1 VERSNRPHRL
11 AGVILSAG
19 LWATL
24 SMATTEPHTL
34 GPDQLRQYYVDLDRD
49 GVVDILDE
57 CPNTPPGRKV
67 DLIGCE
73 VDSDRDGVPDSED
86 MCPDSPK
93 STHINFL
100 GCIPD
105 TDRDGVPDHMDRCPD
120 TPLGTHVNRFGC
132 TPQEKVILHLTYGTG
147 KYGLRP
153 EHRRKIDAAF
163 AHLKELAE
171 DSVILI
177 EGFTDAI
184 GCQDDNLKLSWNR
197 AETVRAYLV
206 GKQLVPAERVFIIGR
221 GEAMPIADNLTAAG
235 RAKNRRIELT
245 VLPKDRLPK
254 EARPVIAEEMRGY
267 VRRPGRCPLP
277 DER

>member
-1 VERSNRPHRL
+1 MSRARTALVLALGWALASTGWAAPANTPHMD
-11 AGVILSAG
+11 AGKLRNYYI
-19 LWATL
+19 
-24 SMATTEPHTL
+24 
-34 GPDQLRQYYVDLDRD
+34 DQDRD

-73 VDSDRDGVPDSED
+73 LDSDRDGVPDSED

-93 STHINFL
+93 SEHINFL
-100 GCIPD
+100 GCVPD
-105 TDRDGVPDHMDRCPD
+105 TDRDGVPDHIDRCPE
-120 TPLGTHVNRFGC
+120 TPLGTEVNAYGC
-132 TPQEKVILHLTYGTG
+132 TPQEKVILHLTFATG
-147 KYGLRP
+147 EYRLLP
-153 EHRRKIDAAF
+153 DHRRQIEAAF
-163 AHLKELAE
+163 AHLKNLDP
-171 DSVILI
+171 DSVILV

-197 AETVRAYLV
+197 AEAVRTYLV
-206 GKQLVPAERVFIIGR
+206 SNKLVPAARVFVLGR
-221 GEAMPIADNLTAAG
+221 GEAMPIDDNLTAAG

-245 VLPKDRLPK
+245 VLPKTRLPA
-254 EARPVIAEEMRGY
+254 EAQPMIPEAMKGY